1 MLSRA
6 LKSAFVSGQLIYDN
20 VLVPYEL
27 MHYLNWKRRGKSGFM
42 SLKLDI
48 SKTYDS
54 VNWSF
59 SELQCINSGLK
70 SIGLRN

>member
-1 MLSRA
+1 MT
-6 LKSAFVSGQLIYDN
+6 VSYDN
-20 VLVPYEL
+20 
-27 MHYLNWKRRGKSGFM
+27 FM

-59 SELQCINSGLK
+59 SEATMYKLGFKEYWIKKLIMCVK
-70 SIGLRN
+70 SISFSILINGEPKGMIVAFRGF